1 MSPSQGFVLH
11 PGAAQHISEIWHCIA
26 EQNPHAARRVREDV
40 LDAIRKLAPFP
51 HQGHERHDLTA
62 QLLRFQT
69 IHDYLIAYAPDENPL
84 LVIAVLHGRRNPR
97 IIAAI
102 LRARK

>member
-1 MSPSQGFVLH
+1 MTPAQGFELH
-11 PGAAQHISEIWHCIA
+11 PGAAQDISEIWQFIA
-26 EQNPHAARRVREDV
+26 EQNPRAARRVREDI
-40 LDAIRKLAPFP
+40 LDAIRKLVPFP

-62 QLLRFQT
+62 KLLRFQT
-69 IHDYLIAYAPDENPL
+69 IRDYLIVYAPDENPL
-84 LVIAVLHGRRNPR
+84 AVIAVLHGRRNPR

>member
-11 PGAAQHISEIWHCIA
+11 PGAAQDISEIWHYIA

-51 HQGHERHDLTA
+51 HQGHERHDLTCGSK
-62 QLLRFQT
+62 RFT
-69 IHDYLIAYAPDENPL
+69 TTLSPTRPMK
-84 LVIAVLHGRRNPR
+84 
-97 IIAAI
+97 I
-102 LRARK
+102 LSW